1 MPNPFPGMDPY
12 LEGPVWSSVQHS
24 LAVGISWTLAPRLRP
39 RYFVL
44 PMERLVR
51 VAPDPIEVPGFEP
64 QVEEINQPFVEVTE
78 VESRDVVTVITVLS
92 PSNKRGP
99 GAEEFIRFR
108 QARLNSA
115 AHYLE
120 VDLLRIGLGFPTN
133 ESVLPAPYSVSLSR
147 ANRRPRVEVWQIALE
162 DRLPVVP
169 VPLTDGDVD
178 VTLDLQSVLNANYE
192 TFSYDV
198 ATPHHGQPSVPL
210 SGKEQAWADEC
221 LRKAGLKN

>member
-12 LEGPVWSSVQHS
+12 LEGPLWSSVQHS
-24 LAVGISWTLAPRLRP
+24 LAVGISWILAPRLRP

-64 QVEEINQPFVEVTE
+64 QIEEINQPFVEVTE
-78 VESRDVVTVITVLS
+78 AESRGVVTVITVLS

-99 GAEEFIRFR
+99 AAEEFTKFR
-108 QARLNSA
+108 QERLSSA

-120 VDLLRIGLGFPTN
+120 IDLLRIGRGFPTN
-133 ESVLPAPYSVSLSR
+133 ESIPPAPYSVSLSR

-162 DRLPVVP
+162 SQLPFVP
-169 VPLTDGDVD
+169 VPLKEGDAD
-178 VTLDLQSVLNANYE
+178 ETLDLQSVLNANYE
-192 TFSYDV
+192 TFSYEV
-198 ATPHHGQPSVPL
+198 ATPHRGQPSVPL
-210 SGKEQAWADEC
+210 SDKEQAWVDEC
-221 LRKAGLKN
+221 LRKAGLRN